1 MRILQLNVWMGKIEG
16 NLRRFLEQN
25 DFDIICMQE
34 IMASEDTATHL
45 SRLCFDKSGI
55 IKASRMP
62 YSFFAPNWSSKI
74 ADGSFELGNLI
85 LSKIP
90 FSMQTSEFIH
100 GEYRENVVLG
110 KQPANCLNIQ
120 VARLKT
126 GMIIVNHH
134 GFWRPN
140 EMGDEESVKAFRK
153 VAEVVQGYNHEP
165 LVMCGD
171 LNLVHAAPAMRALD
185 FLHDLTDEYHI
196 NNTLSGLKYNGQV
209 ACDHILVN
217 DQIKVNDFQALDDL
231 LSDHLAL
238 AAEVEIV
245 PATETV
251 L

>member
-1 MRILQLNVWMGKIEG
+1 
-16 NLRRFLEQN
+16 
-25 DFDIICMQE
+25 
-34 IMASEDTATHL
+34 
-45 SRLCFDKSGI
+45 
-55 IKASRMP
+55 
-62 YSFFAPNWSSKI
+62 
-74 ADGSFELGNLI
+74 
-85 LSKIP
+85 
-90 FSMQTSEFIH
+90 
-100 GEYRENVVLG
+100 
-110 KQPANCLNIQ
+110 
-120 VARLKT
+120 
-126 GMIIVNHH
+126 
-134 GFWRPN
+134 
-140 EMGDEESVKAFRK
+140 MGDEESVKAFRK

-217 DQIKVNDFQALDDL
+217 DQIKVNDFQVLDDL